1 MSRILFYEKE
11 GFISKEL
18 IKIIQNS
25 FSQVDIKTV
34 LSCEEC
40 LAELRDSTPVILILG
55 SNVADCNGFD
65 LIVQTRKLHPGVCII
80 LITDYNIDEYR
91 KDAIIKG
98 ASHII
103 SKELWTGKEIVA
115 LIKTI
120 LTTKE
125 NHLHNKAEGS
135 SIEIEDDTLKR
146 FS

>member
-1 MSRILFYEKE
+1 MSCILLYEKD

-18 IKIIQNS
+18 IQIIQS
-25 FSQVDIKTV
+25 HFSRVDIKIV

-40 LAELRDSTPVILILG
+40 LAELRDSTPDILMMG

-65 LIVQTRKLHPGVCII
+65 LIVQTRKMHPGVCII
-80 LITDYNIDEYR
+80 LITDFNIDEYR
-91 KDAIIKG
+91 KDAILRG

-103 SKELWTGKEIVA
+103 SKELWTGNEITT
-115 LIKTI
+115 LINTI
-120 LTTKE
+120 LMTKE
-125 NHLHNKAEGS
+125 NPLHNKAEGP

>member
-1 MSRILFYEKE
+1 MSSILIYEKD

-18 IKIIQNS
+18 IQIIQNS

-40 LAELRDSTPVILILG
+40 LAELRDSTPNILMLG
-55 SNVADCNGFD
+55 SNVADCNGVD
-65 LIVQTRKLHPGVCII
+65 LIDQTRKMHPGVCII

-91 KDAIIKG
+91 KDAILKG

-120 LTTKE
+120 LATKE
-125 NHLHNKAEGS
+125 SQLHNKAEGT
-135 SIEIEDDTLKR
+135 SIEIEEDTLTR

>member
-1 MSRILFYEKE
+1 MSCILLYEKD

-18 IKIIQNS
+18 IQIIQNS
-25 FSQVDIKTV
+25 FSQVDINIIS
-34 LSCEEC
+34 SCEEC
-40 LAELRDSTPVILILG
+40 LAELSDSTPDILMLG
-55 SNVADCNGFD
+55 SNVVDCNGFD

-125 NHLHNKAEGS
+125 NHLHNKAEGTS
-135 SIEIEDDTLKR
+135 VEIEEDTLKR

>member
-1 MSRILFYEKE
+1 MSSILIYEKD

-18 IKIIQNS
+18 IQIIQNS
-25 FSQVDIKTV
+25 FSQVDIKAV

-40 LAELRDSTPVILILG
+40 LAELRDSTPNILMLG
-55 SNVADCNGFD
+55 SNIADCNGFD
-65 LIVQTRKLHPGVCII
+65 LIGQTRKMHPGVCII

-91 KDAIIKG
+91 KDAILKG
-98 ASHII
+98 ASHVI

-125 NHLHNKAEGS
+125 NHFNKPEGTS
-135 SIEIEDDTLKR
+135 Y
-146 FS
+146 

>member
-1 MSRILFYEKE
+1 MSCILLYEKD

-18 IKIIQNS
+18 IQIIQS
-25 FSQVDIKTV
+25 HFSQVDIKTV

-40 LAELRDSTPVILILG
+40 LAELRDSTPDILMLG

-65 LIVQTRKLHPGVCII
+65 LIGQTRKMHPGVCII

-91 KDAIIKG
+91 KDAILRG
-98 ASHII
+98 ASHIV
-103 SKELWTGKEIVA
+103 SKELWTGNEIVA
-115 LIKTI
+115 LINTI
-120 LTTKE
+120 LITKE
-125 NHLHNKAEGS
+125 GQLHNKAEGP